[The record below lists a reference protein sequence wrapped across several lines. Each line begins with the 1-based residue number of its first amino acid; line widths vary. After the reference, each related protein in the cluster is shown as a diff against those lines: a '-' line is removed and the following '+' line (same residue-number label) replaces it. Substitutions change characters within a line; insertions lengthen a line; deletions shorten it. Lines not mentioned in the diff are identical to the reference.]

1 MWFITSLSRGFSD
14 SSFAL
19 TGADLDKNGAGTV
32 DEENDCVDR
41 SVPVGAGTAGCGMG
55 CKLVK
60 RLLVS
65 AVVTVLVGLLGKMG
79 GMLGKVTIVEDKLG
93 LVLGKTV
100 VELARLLFK
109 VFGFD
114 DFLSFL
120 KILFSFFS
128 FLLEALSCPI

>member
-1 MWFITSLSRGFSD
+1 MWFITSLSRGFTV

-19 TGADLDKNGAGTV
+19 TGADLDKSGAGTV

-41 SVPVGAGTAGCGMG
+41 SVPVGAGTAVSNEVGCGMG

-65 AVVTVLVGLLGKMG
+65 AVVTVLVGRLGKMG

-93 LVLGKTV
+93 LVLGKIV

-120 KILFSFFS
+120 KILFSFFFFS
-128 FLLEALSCPI
+128 A